1 MKHITSRLLALLL
14 TAAMIISM
22 APAVYAAD
30 EDVTIVENEQP
41 TVEETI
47 VENSTEDTTVEP
59 AKAVEANF
67 SEGETTLTNYVTVNS
82 GKTQYATLDEAIAA
96 AEPKNGVITYTVT
109 GKIEVTSTG
118 TAWIQVLKGGL
129 TGVTEVKFV
138 GTGENAEISLTNPT
152 SVLADQTY
160 DINVSF
166 ENLKLSHPNGAW
178 VGDLGHT
185 TNYFACVL
193 RNLGAANNTVTYT
206 NCVFPNGACN
216 NQYGKTVYDNCQF
229 TNAASGKY
237 NLWNYGGN
245 TEVKDSTFT
254 GKRGIKTYNEGTLA
268 VAPTVAVENTT
279 FTGLTEKAAIVASK
293 ATDITLDRVSATGC
307 NEGLFQKAIE
317 GSTDAEEVVILPSGS
332 NVSGTF
338 NVNGEKGVSEADNA
352 LFNVTAGKFDGAI
365 NENYVD
371 SNANYDATTG
381 EVTSGTTTANVAK
394 VGDTYYSTLQEAINA
409 GERKTVT
416 LLANTRENVTI
427 NKAMTLDLNG
437 YTLNGGTVKGTPTL
451 KIDTA
456 RVTIQDSSEAQTG
469 TIMREDTA
477 ENSGVS
483 SHYVIDIQGK
493 NALLTFNSGNVRNNS
508 GNADGS
514 KGASLVRV
522 GNDSDKKAHPVLT
535 IAGGTFTQD
544 NFIVIKVD
552 FGTLHL
558 KGGTVSSKT
567 SYAVENWLN
576 ANIKGDAVVNG
587 AVSSWTYSGG
597 FNSTLEISGGTV
609 NGDVESV
616 SYDGSADKKASVSIT
631 GGTVNGMLST
641 KRYDSTTVPG
651 KDMATIEITGGT
663 FSSDPSAYVL
673 EGSSVTPN
681 SDGTYGVAKAFLA
694 KVGETSYYTMDEAFQ
709 AQTASGEPIVLLRD
723 YTTGSPFN
731 SGSIARTVDLNG
743 HTWTCTGTDAN
754 SAAFE
759 INYPNASL
767 TVKNGKIVSSQLVG
781 LIPSAMGGTI
791 TYDNSG
797 LVFED
802 VEMSTTATSGIETN
816 GNNTNDSVTLKNS
829 TLNVPNGFGIYFPSS
844 GTLTIDN
851 STINAKT
858 MGVQVC
864 AGSLSIK
871 AGSKITVSG
880 DPVEKIENDGAIQD
894 GAAISI
900 VNRTGYKGLGDITVT
915 GGTFTAKSGN
925 AAIKAYDWQNQ
936 TESNFTESAKVSV
949 SGGTFSSIPGNMDD
963 LCKDGYIPV
972 KNADSYGVQAGT
984 YVASIG
990 TKKFTSLEAAVAA
1003 ANAGDTVKLLADVI
1017 QNTMLTINTD
1027 ITLDLNGKKIY
1038 NTEDIWSDT
1047 NQTYELISV
1056 EAKVTITGN
1065 GSIEAKEN
1073 DCYTINVKNGEL
1085 TIENGKFVG
1094 NVSVV
1099 QVEKGTLTINGGE
1112 FKLLQKWEGSSKYLI
1127 NCIDKNYED
1136 NSAVVDIRG
1145 GKFVDFDP
1153 NVAPEKKVDGKA
1165 PSFVISDGI
1174 GVTKDADGNFTAV
1187 PNMAAQIVDA
1197 DGNSVAAYAGH
1208 YDAIA
1213 AAKDGETV
1221 ILLSDRKNFV
1231 TNEISANITI
1241 DLNGKTLS
1249 VGNDTPFF
1257 RTNGEVTIQNGTITS
1272 NLACVIVNAYNKL
1285 TLKNVTITGVTGGS
1299 GKNLVNVCSNAE
1311 VTIDKDT
1318 VLTASGSGVAV
1329 FIGQDADAQYTLNVY
1344 GKVIQNSKTYAICGN
1359 GSYKG
1364 TSTINIYDGAEVKS
1378 PTCVAI
1384 YQPQAGVTNIYG
1396 GLVEGKCA
1404 IGIKSGALN
1413 ISGGTVRGTVND
1425 HVLSDENSSGN
1436 GISYDGSAI
1445 IVDSRATGYAGNVKI
1460 NVTGGTVESCYS
1472 TAIREI
1478 GEQGKTDMTQLA
1490 ELNVTGG
1497 NVLGASSNTGNVTN
1511 DMLVR
1516 DISVKNV
1523 SVSGGTFNH
1532 EVPEE
1537 YCATGYV
1544 PQDNGNGTYGVTLAP
1559 PAPSGGGS
1567 NASVGRPS
1575 VREDAGQ
1582 SQAAAERMHFIDVL
1596 RDSWYY
1602 SSVYR
1607 AHENGLIDGVGG
1619 RRFAPDATLT
1629 VAQAIKLSAA
1639 LHQLDRTGEV
1649 SLKNGA
1655 GNWYDSYV
1663 SYAIANGILEE
1674 RYAGYSQEQMNAPVT
1689 RGEFVH
1695 ILHGALEHYEQ
1706 LNTVADNALPD
1717 VKLGDAFAAAIY
1729 ELYRAG
1735 ILQGNDT
1742 AGTFRPESTIKRSEA
1757 AAILLRMFEPSARK
1771 SFTLG
1776 A

>member
-437 YTLNGGTVKGTPTL
+437 YTLNGSTGERKPALT
-451 KIDTA
+451 ITA
-456 RVTIQDSSEAQTG
+456 RVTVQDSSAEKTG

-477 ENSGVS
+477 ANSGVS
-483 SHYVIDIQGK
+483 SHYVIDVQGGGW
-493 NALLTFNSGNVRNNS
+493 LTFESGNVTNNS
-508 GNADGS
+508 GNTAG

-522 GNDSDKKAHPVLT
+522 GDDSVDKYPGLN
-535 IAGGTFTQD
+535 I
-544 NFIVIKVD
+544 
-552 FGTLHL
+552 
-558 KGGTVSSKT
+558 KGGT
-567 SYAVENWLN
+567 
-576 ANIKGDAVVNG
+576 VNG
-587 AVSSWTYSGG
+587 AVSSWTYSDGS
-597 FNSTLEISGGTV
+597 NSTLEISGGTV
-609 NGDVESV
+609 NGNVEAV
-616 SYDGSADKKASVSIT
+616 SYDGSTGKKASVSIT
-631 GGTVNGMLST
+631 GGTVNGTLST
-641 KRYDSTTVPG
+641 IRNDSTTEPS
-651 KDMATIEITGGT
+651 KEMATIEVTGGT
-663 FSSDPSAYVL
+663 FSSNPTKYVV

-681 SDGTYGVAKAFLA
+681 SDGTFGVAKAYLA
-694 KVGETSYYTMDEAFQ
+694 SVGETSYYTMEEAFK
-709 AQTASGEPIVLLRD
+709 AQTTSREPIVLLRD

-731 SGSIARTVDLNG
+731 SGTINRTVDLNG

-759 INYPNASL
+759 INYPNVTL
-767 TVKNGKIVSSQLVG
+767 TVTNGKIVSSQLVG
-781 LIPSAMGGTI
+781 LIPSAMGGTL
-791 TYDNSG
+791 TYDDSS
-797 LVFED
+797 LVFEG

-829 TLNVPNGFGIYFPSS
+829 TLDVPNGFGIYFPSS

-864 AGSLSIK
+864 AGSLSIN
-871 AGSKITVSG
+871 AGSTITVSG
-880 DPVEKIENDGAIQD
+880 GPVEKIENDGAIQD

-900 VNRTGYKGLGDITVT
+900 VNRTGYKGLGNITVI

-925 AAIKAYDWQNQ
+925 AAIKAYDWKNQ
-936 TESNFTESAKVSV
+936 TESNFTASDKVSV

-972 KNADSYGVQAGT
+972 KNADGYGVQAGT

-990 TKKFTSLEAAVAA
+990 AKKFASLTEAIEAAESGA
-1003 ANAGDTVKLLADVI
+1003 TITLLDNVDLAETLIIKDK
-1017 QNTMLTINTD
+1017 T
-1027 ITLDLNGKKIY
+1027 ITLDLNGKTIS
-1038 NTEDIWSDT
+1038 NSTDIWNESI
-1047 NQTYELISV
+1047 YAWSLISV
-1056 EAKVTITGN
+1056 RDNGNLTIDDTAG
-1065 GSIEAKEN
+1065 GGTLKAKEN
-1073 DCYTINVKNGEL
+1073 DCFALDVYAYDTKNVENTKLTINAGNY
-1085 TIENGKFVG
+1085 VG
-1094 NVSVV
+1094 NISAVYAFTGKV
-1099 QVEKGTLTINGGE
+1099 TINGGH
-1112 FKLLQKWEGSSKYLI
+1112 FSIQQKESGSDPYRLTL
-1127 NCIDKNYED
+1127 NCYDSSYKAGRAGFTVN
-1136 NSAVVDIRG
+1136 G
-1145 GKFVDFDP
+1145 GTFEKFDP
-1153 NVAPEKKVDGKA
+1153 RNNPAEGA
-1165 PSFVISDGI
+1165 GTSFVAEGVGI
-1174 GVTKDADGNFTAV
+1174 NKDAAGNFTAV
-1187 PNMAAQIVDA
+1187 SNMAAQIVDA

-1208 YDAIA
+1208 FDAIA

-1221 ILLSDRKNFV
+1221 ILLTDRKNFV

-1478 GEQGKTDMTQLA
+1478 GEQDKPDMTQLV

-1497 NVLGASSNTGNVTN
+1497 NVLGASSSTGNVTN

-1516 DISVKNV
+1516 GFSVKNV

-1537 YCATGYV
+1537 YCATGYI
-1544 PQDNGNGTYGVTLAP
+1544 PQDNGDGTYGVTLAP

-1582 SQAAAERMHFIDVL
+1582 SQTAAEQTHFIDVP

-1619 RRFAPDATLT
+1619 ERFAPDSTLT

-1655 GNWYDSYV
+1655 ENWYDAYV
-1663 SYAIANGILEE
+1663 SYAVANGILEE
-1674 RYAGYSQEQMNAPVT
+1674 RYAGYSREQMNAPVT

-1695 ILHGALEHYEQ
+1695 IFHGALEHYEQ
-1706 LNTVADNALPD
+1706 INTVADNALPD

-1729 ELYRAG
+1729 EFYRAG
-1735 ILQGNDT
+1735 ILHGNDT

-1757 AAILLRMFEPSARK
+1757 AAILLRMFEPSERK